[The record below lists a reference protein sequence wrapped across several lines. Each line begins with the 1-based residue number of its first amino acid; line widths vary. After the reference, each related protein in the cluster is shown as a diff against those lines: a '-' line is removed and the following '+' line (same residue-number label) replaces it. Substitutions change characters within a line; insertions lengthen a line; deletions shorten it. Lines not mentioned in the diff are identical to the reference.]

1 MRNKNL
7 IILAAVV
14 LVVAAYIFLF
24 ERHQP
29 TSEEARDRA
38 EKVLQNF
45 DRDAVISIEIEGGNG
60 RVRLERIGEEWR
72 LREPL
77 DYPADSS
84 KVSSTL
90 ASLANL
96 EADRRLGADDLDPAA
111 YGLDEPDLSVEMRT
125 AGDEVIALV
134 IGDEMP
140 LGSKRALR
148 LGEGGEI
155 VLASGWF
162 VNDLDREVDDWRSR
176 EVVDV
181 SADQVASIDIEAGGD
196 HIKAVRVNDEWK
208 LLRPLEDLADP
219 DHLLALVSE
228 LDSLRIEEF
237 LSEGVSPAEL
247 GLDAPE
253 YEIVLVRSD
262 GLEPLRLDLGAT
274 RDGEGGT
281 EVACRRGDSEY
292 FWALDRVR
300 TRLSKAPVLWRA
312 KKVGAFDTW
321 DAAGLVMSR
330 SEATV
335 RLEREDGMWRFADDG
350 AEVDQ
355 GEVQD
360 RLSKLAGLE
369 ATDFDLVAPLTAE
382 MGRIGVAL
390 PAGDEEPEAPTLSF
404 TFFEPLTEGGR
415 AMVRVSG
422 RETVM
427 GIDAAA
433 VEAILGDL
441 EGLRAQSAEE

>member
-1 MRNKNL
+1 MRNRNL

-14 LVVAAYIFLF
+14 LAVAAYIFFF

-38 EKVLQNF
+38 EKVLQDF

-60 RVRLERIGEEWR
+60 RVRLERTGEEWR

-77 DYPADSS
+77 DYPADTS

-96 EADRRLGADDLDPAA
+96 EADRRLGADEIDPAA

>member
-1 MRNKNL
+1 MKSKNL
-7 IILAAVV
+7 LILAAIV
-14 LVVAAYIFLF
+14 LVVAAYVFFF

-38 EKVLQNF
+38 EKVLQDF

-60 RVRLERIGEEWR
+60 RVRLERTGEEWR

-77 DYPADSS
+77 DYPADTS

-96 EADRRLGADDLDPAA
+96 EADRRLGADEIDPAA

-125 AGDEVIALV
+125 AEDEVIALV

-162 VNDLDREVDDWRSR
+162 VNDLDREVDEWRSR

-181 SADQVASIDIEAGGD
+181 SVDQVASIDIEASGD

-208 LLRPLEDLADP
+208 LLSPLEDLADP

-237 LSEGVSPAEL
+237 LSEGVSPADL

-335 RLEREDGMWRFADDG
+335 RLERENGMWRFADDG

-390 PAGDEEPEAPTLSF
+390 PAGGEEPEAPTLSF

-441 EGLRAQSAEE
+441 EGLRAKSAEE

>member
-14 LVVAAYIFLF
+14 LAVGAYIFFF

-38 EKVLQNF
+38 EKVLPDF
-45 DRDAVISIEIEGGNG
+45 DRDAVTSIEIEGGSG
-60 RVRLERIGEEWR
+60 RVRLEKIGEEWR

-77 DYPADSS
+77 DYPADTS

-90 ASLANL
+90 TSLANL
-96 EADRRLGADDLDPAA
+96 ETDRRLGADDLDPAA

-125 AGDEVIALV
+125 AEDEVIRLV

-162 VNDLDREVDDWRSR
+162 VNDLDREVDEWRSR

-181 SADQVASIDIEAGGD
+181 SADQVASIDIGAGAD

-219 DHLLALVSE
+219 DHLGALFSD

-237 LSEGVSPAEL
+237 LDDEASPAEL

-253 YEIVLVRSD
+253 YEILLVRSD
-262 GLEPLRLDLGAT
+262 GHEPLRLDLGIT
-274 RDGEGGT
+274 REGEAGT

-321 DAAGLVMSR
+321 DAAGLVMGR
-330 SEATV
+330 GEATV
-335 RLEREDGMWRFADDG
+335 RLERESGMWRFADDG

-355 GEVQD
+355 GAIQD

-390 PAGDEEPEAPTLSF
+390 PAGDEDPEAPTLSF
-404 TFFEPLTEGGR
+404 TFFEPLIEGGR

-427 GIDAAA
+427 GVDAAA

-441 EGLRAQSAEE
+441 EGLRALSAEE

>member
-1 MRNKNL
+1 MRNRNL

-14 LVVAAYIFLF
+14 LAVAAYIFLF

-38 EKVLQNF
+38 EKVLQDF

-60 RVRLERIGEEWR
+60 RVRLDKTGEEWR

-77 DYPADSS
+77 DYPADTS

-111 YGLDEPDLSVEMRT
+111 YGLDEPDLLVEMRT
-125 AGDEVIALV
+125 AGDEVIALA

-162 VNDLDREVDDWRSR
+162 VNDLDREVDEWRSR

-237 LSEGVSPAEL
+237 LSEGVSPADL

-292 FWALDRVR
+292 VWALDRVR

-390 PAGDEEPEAPTLSF
+390 PAGDGEPEAPTLSF

>member
-1 MRNKNL
+1 MKTKNL
-7 IILAAVV
+7 VILAAIV
-14 LVVAAYIFLF
+14 LVVAAYVFFF

-38 EKVLQNF
+38 EKVLQDF

-60 RVRLERIGEEWR
+60 RVRLERTGEEWR

-77 DYPADSS
+77 DYPADTS

-96 EADRRLGADDLDPAA
+96 EADRRLGADEFDPAA

-125 AGDEVIALV
+125 AEDEVIALV

-148 LGEGGEI
+148 LREGGEI

-162 VNDLDREVDDWRSR
+162 VNDLDREVDEWRSR

-208 LLRPLEDLADP
+208 LLSPLEDLADP

-237 LSEGVSPAEL
+237 PSEGVSPADL

-321 DAAGLVMSR
+321 DAAGLVMGR
-330 SEATV
+330 GETTV
-335 RLEREDGMWRFADDG
+335 RLERENGMWRFADDG

-390 PAGDEEPEAPTLSF
+390 PAGDEEPEAPTLIF